1 MSSRTR
7 VVLVHPQGHNWHA
20 GAKDV
25 ARIAN
30 AMPPHGLIMLA
41 AVLKRAGVE
50 AKVLDLFAHPVSAD
64 DAVAAVLAREPDGVG
79 FTATTAGFL
88 PGYRLA
94 QRLKAARPELPVVFG
109 GAHPTS
115 LWRELLERY
124 PAVDMIAVGEGEETL
139 VELAR
144 AGFRP
149 SKDIAGLAFRDT
161 SGEPVFG
168 GLRPLLREL
177 DTLPRPAYEELLGFP
192 KSYPMPIFNY
202 PRSPATTLI
211 TSRGCPYACSYCD
224 RSVFGSTFRYHSA
237 QYLVDHLTHLK
248 QRYGIRHV
256 GLYDDNFMLR
266 RSHVTEFAEL
276 LLKHRLGITFNCI
289 GRSDH
294 LDRELLRL
302 MKRAGCWMINIGI
315 ESGDESLIQQ
325 HRKNA
330 EQAQVVEAVHM
341 IRDSGI
347 RVKGLFMMGI
357 PGETT
362 QSIQRT
368 IDFVLRQP
376 FDDVNL
382 TKFTPFPGS
391 PIYSRVREYGRFD
404 EDWDRMNCT
413 NFVFVPEGL
422 TFEQLERDYLRF
434 YRSFWGRPAGIW
446 KMLSMSWKS
455 PESMKRFVT
464 QLKDFLEAMRSMKPR
479 PVGPPAHGKPTSG
492 GKPTPNDR
500 PTFGEG

>member
-1 MSSRTR
+1 M
-7 VVLVHPQGHNWHA
+7 LVHPHGHNWCA

-25 ARIAN
+25 VRIAN
-30 AMPPHGLIMLA
+30 VMPPHGLMMLA

-50 AKVLDLFAHPVSAD
+50 ATILDLFAHPASAD
-64 DAVAAVLAREPDGVG
+64 DAVAAVLASEPDCVG
-79 FTATTAGFL
+79 FTSTTAGFL

-94 QRLKAARPELPVVFG
+94 ERLKAARPELPVVFG

-139 VELAR
+139 LELAQ

-149 SKDIAGLAFRDT
+149 SRDIAGLAFREA
-161 SGEPVFG
+161 SGEPVFAG
-168 GLRPLLREL
+168 PRPPLRDL
-177 DTLPRPAYEELLGFP
+177 DTLPRPAYEELVGFP

-237 QYLVDHLTHLK
+237 QYLIDHLTYLK

-266 RSHVTEFAEL
+266 RCARHRVRRAAAEAPARDHVQLHRALRPPRPRAAPAHEAGGL
-276 LLKHRLGITFNCI
+276 LDDQHRDRV
-289 GRSDH
+289 GR
-294 LDRELLRL
+294 RE
-302 MKRAGCWMINIGI
+302 
-315 ESGDESLIQQ
+315 LIQQ

-330 EQAQVVEAVHM
+330 EQARVVEALHM
-341 IRDSGI
+341 IRDAGI

-362 QSIQRT
+362 ESIQRT
-368 IDFVLRQP
+368 IDFVLRHP
-376 FDDVNL
+376 LDDANL

-391 PIYSRVREYGRFD
+391 PIYSRDPRVRPLRGGLGPD
-404 EDWDRMNCT
+404 E
-413 NFVFVPEGL
+413 
-422 TFEQLERDYLRF
+422 LREL
-434 YRSFWGRPAGIW
+434 RVRP
-446 KMLSMSWKS
+446 
-455 PESMKRFVT
+455 
-464 QLKDFLEAMRSMKPR
+464 
-479 PVGPPAHGKPTSG
+479 
-492 GKPTPNDR
+492 
-500 PTFGEG
+500 